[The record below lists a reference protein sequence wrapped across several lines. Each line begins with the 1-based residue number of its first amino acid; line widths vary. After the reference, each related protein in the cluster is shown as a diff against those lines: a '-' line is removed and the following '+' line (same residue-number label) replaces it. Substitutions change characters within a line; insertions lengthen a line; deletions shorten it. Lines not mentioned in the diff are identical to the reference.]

1 MGICAPNGNQI
12 DIPNTEVVEQRD
24 WRSTKGFTS
33 TESLPTTDIIK
44 LKKPRNSTSRE
55 RDLSSLSKDT
65 DSTRTTPTSSL
76 QSLGS
81 SAYSVNW
88 SNTASDGLGSGKR
101 TREEMGMLFLEAVDA
116 EGVDVSKFTTIG
128 GRTALMF
135 AVITENLNNVKLLI
149 QKKADP
155 LETNDK
161 GETPLSLAKGLK
173 SGAIYKYLYEKI
185 PLE

>member
-1 MGICAPNGNQI
+1 MGLCAPNRNEI
-12 DIPNTEVVEQRD
+12 DLPDTEVVVQRD
-24 WRSTKGFTS
+24 LRSAKGFTS
-33 TESLPTTDIIK
+33 SETLPTTDIIK
-44 LKKPRNSTSRE
+44 FKNPIFSESRE
-55 RDLSSLSKDT
+55 RDLSSLSKET
-65 DSTRTTPTSSL
+65 DSPRTSSL
-76 QSLGS
+76 QSLDS

-101 TREEMGMLFLEAVDA
+101 TREEMGMLVLEAMDA

-155 LETNDK
+155 LERNEK

-173 SGAIYKYLYEKI
+173 SEAIYKYLYQKI